1 MSKVQ
6 AELDET
12 KIILVRRESG
22 REGRRAPLPGLRG
35 PQSHT
40 RSVPPHPVSGTGCT
54 RDRAG
59 SQPGHFP
66 SPPPG
71 RSPAGTVAQWLC
83 PTSPRAPRLSQRAG
97 ASPWALGAACTELS
111 ETPRS
116 HLRSLGLQL
125 LLPSARRAVAL
136 LLKVLRSSG
145 VCRRVTVGSLTRLVV
160 PVCLQAGP
168 CAQAPRSV
176 GATQGPFQTAP
187 ASAPPLRVS
196 LPVWELVL
204 VSVSLLMAPSPT
216 PVPGSQ

>member
-136 LLKVLRSSG
+136 LLKVLRQLWGLPQGDRGLPDTSRGPRVLAGRSLCSG
-145 VCRRVTVGSLTRLVV
+145 PQVRGGHS
-160 PVCLQAGP
+160 
-168 CAQAPRSV
+168 
-176 GATQGPFQTAP
+176 GPFPNGT